1 MMNLLRVLF
10 AVVLICGLTW
20 ITGCGDDDDDTTSPP
35 ETDEWVGTWLSA
47 GENVAPILVAV
58 FNYDS
63 VRVEF
68 DEDQIVTLDS
78 HVAGGAWTS
87 VSGTYLVTRYET
99 GDIHSIETVYPAFS
113 QEGIIQVIS
122 ANPDTMKLEVVQTVP
137 DIGAIPRTP
146 ETGFGSDLTLGDL
159 NIQIYLREE

>member
-1 MMNLLRVLF
+1 MNLLRIFF

-20 ITGCGDDDDDTTSPP
+20 ITGCGDDDETTAPP

-63 VRVEF
+63 VRVVF
-68 DEDQIVTLDS
+68 DENQIVTLDS
-78 HVAGGAWTS
+78 HVADGAWSTI
-87 VSGTYLVTRYET
+87 SGTYLVTRYES
-99 GDIHSIETVYPAFS
+99 GDIHSIETIYTAFS

-122 ANPDTMKLEVVQTVP
+122 ASPDTMKLEVVQTVP
-137 DIGAIPRTP
+137 DIGAVPRTP
-146 ETGFGSDLTLGDL
+146 ETGFGSDPTLGDA